1 MSTSLKDV
9 LDSTADEEENIS
21 LVSNLVTFLGLSFDV
36 LQDPEPAGAGDRY
49 IARAIRA
56 RKPKAYPLIF
66 SDKSPSIAYTV

>member
-49 IARAIRA
+49 IACN
-56 RKPKAYPLIF
+56 
-66 SDKSPSIAYTV
+66 